1 MTQLDSH
8 WLEELHA
15 RGTKG
20 LSPVGYQ
27 VTGLVMADPLARL
40 LLPGD
45 SCELVESGSAQ

>member
-8 WLEELHA
+8 WLEEPHA

-20 LSPVGYQ
+20 LSPVEYQ
-27 VTGLVMADPLARL
+27 VVMADPLARL